1 MELTAN
7 KTDEPMSN
15 IQRTEIELAS
25 QLKQICNPNGQEI
38 DSAKSIPILHQ
49 LGKLYYLKGK
59 QGPDLVC
66 LIQSAALYNAA
77 IARSAKNAV
86 EIEQDLC
93 QLCDYVLVQSG
104 AQNQNTDLKNQSKS
118 VKNEF
123 KKLRDNVKQKL
134 KSIPEIPNAVTKNEL
149 ENLEKQKIASV
160 RSIQNYI
167 TLSYT
172 KIMANVAE
180 YCHWIMGKAP
190 CRFAVIGMGS
200 LARKEITPYSDF
212 EHIIALEDEFASKC
226 TQKEMEEVVIPY
238 YKWFSVVFHI
248 IVINLQETILPSV
261 AIPSLNDFYTEEKED
276 NWFFDGFTSRGV
288 SFDGLMPHAC
298 KLPIGRQKL
307 TKQKTWKTEL
317 IKPVTNMLEYLT
329 RESQL
334 KNGYHLCDI
343 LTKTCFVYGNQLIYD
358 QFSAG
363 VVKILKDQTNTER
376 INSVKIQI
384 NDDLESFATRN
395 TLFQLYMKKKIN
407 IKSIAYRSSTLFIAA
422 LGRLHCVEKSSCFEI
437 IETLAQMHKISELAK
452 HKQMYAV
459 ALACEIRLR
468 WYMQNESQNESIVAN
483 TSGENV
489 VETLF
494 SIVGK
499 LSTKS
504 YFQIAYSLQSDISKR
519 LGLKQVYFHS
529 NPQLLNFSIAI
540 CLIDLIQ
547 PKMIV
552 SKTEIQ
558 ASKFDRL
565 YDFDK
570 CIQILENEETN
581 NQSIVSKDD
590 GILTPGFAQ
599 LQQAGDILCELDC
612 YDDASEYYQ
621 KSLQILMTD
630 ISSTSKELDY
640 TESGIDNL
648 CKTDPEKAQLL
659 SLNLKQIGNCFRY
672 TNKLTQAMEYLKK
685 SAAIWKA
692 ASLNAAKDSKLASV
706 LHICGQCCKDLSKF
720 EEAKTYFEKALQI
733 CEQATTNAETDADL
747 ATALHSLGRCLLD
760 MNHIN
765 EALNC
770 FERALRIHER
780 TTTYAE
786 TYTSLAVRLH
796 ETGRCLLDMKKYNE
810 ALKLFEI
817 VLKICERETTNDKI
831 DTSLARAL
839 HSIGE
844 CLLQMK
850 QYNDAL
856 QYFDR
861 ELQILQQ
868 ATINAE
874 TDTSLAATL
883 IEIGRCLLGV
893 NQHNEAFKHLERAQ
907 QIQERAT
914 ANAETDSRLA
924 MVLYEI
930 GKCFLGMNQQHN
942 KAMKYF
948 ERALEIFERSTTNA
962 ETDRNIA
969 FTTHEI
975 GRCLVGINQYKKALV
990 YFQNAKQI
998 FELATTNA
1006 EADTDLANALQ
1017 SLGRCLV
1024 HLNQHNEALKNV
1036 VRALKI
1042 KEVVTK
1048 NAETDRSLAET
1059 TLEFGRCL
1067 LHMNQ
1072 NNEAL
1077 KKFEKALQILEQ
1089 TTANADTDIY
1099 LAATLHEIGK
1109 CLLEMEQHEEALQY
1123 FEKAL
1128 QIKELAAKNT
1138 ETDTSLAATM
1148 YELGHCLLVTNEPK
1162 RALSYFEKA
1171 LKIQEQAT
1179 TNAETDTSLVVILQY
1194 LGQCLQEMNQPNE
1207 ALKYLKRSLQIRQEL
1222 TTNADTDTKIAV
1234 LFFQLG
1240 QCLLNMGQHEEAL
1253 NHLKR
1258 GLQIF
1263 EQATANAETA
1273 TNLAVTLKEIGRC
1286 LLGMKQH
1293 NEAFKCFEKAL
1304 LIEEQASTNADNNK
1318 SKQ

>member
-15 IQRTEIELAS
+15 IQRTENELAS

-49 LGKLYYLKGK
+49 LGKLYYMKGK
-59 QGPDLVC
+59 QGLDLVC

-134 KSIPEIPNAVTKNEL
+134 KSIDQIPNAVTKNEL

-160 RSIQNYI
+160 RNLQNYI
-167 TLSYT
+167 ALSYT
-172 KIMANVAE
+172 KIMANIAE

-329 RESQL
+329 SESQL

-343 LTKTCFVYGNQLIYD
+343 LTKTCFVYGNQVIYD

-363 VVKILKDQTNTER
+363 VVKILKDQTTTER

-422 LGRLHCVEKSSCFEI
+422 LGRLYCVEKSSCFEI
-437 IETLAQMHKISELAK
+437 IETLAKMHEISELAK

-468 WYMQNESQNESIVAN
+468 WYMQNESQSESIVAN
-483 TSGENV
+483 TSDENV

-519 LGLKQVYFHS
+519 LSLKQVYFHS

-558 ASKFDRL
+558 ASRFDRL

-570 CIQILENEETN
+570 CIQILENEETS

-599 LQQAGDILCELDC
+599 LQQAGDVLCDLDC

-621 KSLQILMTD
+621 KSLQILTTD

-672 TNKLTQAMEYLKK
+672 TNKLTQAVEYLKK
-685 SAAIWKA
+685 SAAIWNA
-692 ASLNAAKDSKLASV
+692 ASLNAAKDSKLASI

-765 EALNC
+765 EALNY

-796 ETGRCLLDMKKYNE
+796 ETGRCLQDMKKYNE

-817 VLKICERETTNDKI
+817 VLKICERETTNDKT

-856 QYFDR
+856 QYFNR
-861 ELQILQQ
+861 KLQILQQ
-868 ATINAE
+868 ATINPE

-883 IEIGRCLLGV
+883 IEIGRCLLGL
-893 NQHNEAFKHLERAQ
+893 NQHNEAFKHLETAQ

-924 MVLYEI
+924 MVLNEI
-930 GKCFLGMNQQHN
+930 GNCFLGMNQQHN

-962 ETDRNIA
+962 ETDKNIA
-969 FTTHEI
+969 FTMHKI
-975 GRCLVGINQYKKALV
+975 GRCLLGINQPKKALV
-990 YFQNAKQI
+990 YFQRVKQI
-998 FELATTNA
+998 FEQATTNA
-1006 EADTDLANALQ
+1006 ETDTDLANALD
-1017 SLGRCLV
+1017 SLSRCLV
-1024 HLNQHNEALKNV
+1024 HLNQHNEALKNF

-1042 KEVVTK
+1042 KELVT
-1048 NAETDRSLAET
+1048 
-1059 TLEFGRCL
+1059 
-1067 LHMNQ
+1067 
-1072 NNEAL
+1072 
-1077 KKFEKALQILEQ
+1077 I
-1089 TTANADTDIY
+1089 NADTDIY
-1099 LAATLHEIGK
+1099 LAVTLHEIGE
-1109 CLLEMEQHEEALQY
+1109 CLLAMKQHKEALQY

-1128 QIKELAAKNT
+1128 QIKKLAAKNI

-1148 YELGHCLLVTNEPK
+1148 YELGHCLFGTNEPK

-1171 LKIQEQAT
+1171 LKIQERAT
-1179 TNAETDTSLVVILQY
+1179 TNAKTDTSLAMILHY
-1194 LGQCLQEMNQPNE
+1194 LGRCLQEMNQHNE
-1207 ALKYLKRSLQIRQEL
+1207 ALKYLKRTLQIRQEL
-1222 TTNADTDTKIAV
+1222 TINADTDEKIAA
-1234 LFFQLG
+1234 LFFLLG

-1253 NHLKR
+1253 NHLRK
-1258 GLQIF
+1258 GEQIY

-1293 NEAFKCFEKAL
+1293 NEAFKYFEKAL
-1304 LIEEQASTNADNNK
+1304 LIEK
-1318 SKQ
+1318 KCKC